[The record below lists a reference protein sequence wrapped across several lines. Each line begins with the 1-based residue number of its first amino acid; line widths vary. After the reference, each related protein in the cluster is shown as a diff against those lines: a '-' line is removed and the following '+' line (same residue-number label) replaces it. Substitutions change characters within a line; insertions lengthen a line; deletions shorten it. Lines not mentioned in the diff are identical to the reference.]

1 MCSTPIEAR
10 LERDPLRFAR
20 RFSSPADQEV
30 AAFLAAMLAFGR
42 VELFG
47 AVLERLF
54 AAAEGQPA
62 AFVARGDFR
71 ALRGLYYRWHPAED
85 IVDLCA
91 LAGRVTRTGGFERL
105 FSGRDTTER
114 MTRAIDE
121 IRASS
126 PSRASFRRFLPSPRD
141 GSAMKRWCLFLRWMV
156 RTQAP
161 DLGLWRSFSPAAL
174 VIPLDTH
181 VFRISRLLGLVS
193 RATPGWSAAGE
204 LTAALAKLHPAD
216 PLRYDFALAHLG
228 ISGDCRARRDD
239 AICPACPLREI
250 CVHGR

>member
-1 MCSTPIEAR
+1 MSSTPIEAR
-10 LERDPLRFAR
+10 LARDPLRFAR
-20 RFSSPADQEV
+20 RFSAPADQEV

-47 AVLERLF
+47 AVLERIF
-54 AAAEGQPA
+54 EAAEGQPA
-62 AFVARGDFR
+62 AFVARGDFG
-71 ALRGLYYRWHPAED
+71 ALRGIYYRWHPAED
-85 IVDLCA
+85 IAELCA
-91 LAGRVTRTGGFERL
+91 LAGRVTRAGGFEPL
-105 FSGRDTTER
+105 FAGRDTTER
-114 MTRAIDE
+114 LTAAIDQL
-121 IRASS
+121 RACS
-126 PSRASFRRFLPSPRD
+126 PARSSFRRFLPSPRD

-156 RTQAP
+156 RAEAP

-193 RATPGWSAAGE
+193 RATPGWATAVE
-204 LTAALAKLHPAD
+204 LTAALARLHPAD

-228 ISGDCRARRDD
+228 ISGECRGRRDEV
-239 AICPACPLREI
+239 ICPACPLREI